1 MTAMF
6 TENTFP
12 VRNRGRRGAG
22 FGHREVREGR
32 GGGWCPMCHPLPPS
46 SIIADPLNTHSRS
59 RLYTGGEVRGCK

>member
-22 FGHREVREGR
+22 FGHREVRGGR
-32 GGGWCPMCHPLPPS
+32 GGEGAQCVTPSLPHPS
-46 SIIADPLNTHSRS
+46 
-59 RLYTGGEVRGCK
+59 

>member
-22 FGHREVREGR
+22 FGHREVR
-32 GGGWCPMCHPLPPS
+32 GGGVPNVSPPPS
-46 SIIADPLNTHSRS
+46 LIHHS
-59 RLYTGGEVRGCK
+59 

>member
-22 FGHREVREGR
+22 FGHREVRGAEGGR
-32 GGGWCPMCHPLPPS
+32 VPNVSPPPS
-46 SIIADPLNTHSRS
+46 LIHHS
-59 RLYTGGEVRGCK
+59 